1 MDGESEQGG
10 ASQKTV
16 DLFVAGAIMALALLV
31 MYDSRRLGSSWAF
44 DGPQAGYF
52 PFYIGLIMFTAATF
66 NFVQALRSKKPRQ
79 VFVDPQQFRSVL
91 AIFVPSTIYIG
102 GIYLLGIYVAS
113 VIFLS
118 YFMRM
123 LGGYRVALIAPV
135 ALGVPVILFILFEV
149 WFLVPLP
156 KGPVESLFGY

>member
-1 MDGESEQGG
+1 MGGESEQGG
-10 ASQKTV
+10 ASQKVV
-16 DLFVAGAIMALALLV
+16 DMFVAGAIMALAALV
-31 MYDSRRLGSSWAF
+31 MYDSQRLGSKWAF

-52 PFYIGLIMFTAATF
+52 PFYIGLIMFTAAAI

-79 VFVDPQQFRSVL
+79 VFVDMQRFRSVL
-91 AIFVPSTIYIG
+91 AIFVPSAIYIG

-118 YFMRM
+118 YFMRV

-135 ALGVPVILFILFEV
+135 ALGIPSLLFILFEV

>member
-1 MDGESEQGG
+1 MSRK
-10 ASQKTV
+10 AV
-16 DLFVAGAIMALALLV
+16 DLFVAGLIMALAALV

-52 PFYIGLIMFTAATF
+52 PFYVGLVMFMSAAVT
-66 NFVQALRSKKPRQ
+66 FVQALLSKKPRRI
-79 VFVDPQQFRSVL
+79 FVDAQQFRSVL
-91 AIFVPSTIYIG
+91 AIFVPSAIYIG

-113 VIFLS
+113 AIFLS
-118 YFMRM
+118 YFMRV

-135 ALGVPVILFILFEV
+135 ALGVPIILFFLFEV

-156 KGPVESLFGY
+156 KGPLESLLGY

>member
-10 ASQKTV
+10 ASQKAV
-16 DLFVAGAIMALALLV
+16 DLSVAGAIMALAALV
-31 MYDSRRLGSSWAF
+31 MFDSQRLGSSWAF

-52 PFYIGLIMFTAATF
+52 PFYIGLIMFTAATVT
-66 NFVQALRSKKPRQ
+66 FVQALLSKKPRRI
-79 VFVDPQQFRSVL
+79 FVDPQQFRSVL
-91 AIFVPSTIYIG
+91 AIFVPSAVYIG

-113 VIFLS
+113 MIFLA
-118 YFMRM
+118 YFMRV
-123 LGGYRVALIAPV
+123 LGGYRVVLIAPV
-135 ALGVPVILFILFEV
+135 ALGVPAFLFLLFEV